1 LFVIH
6 TGVKMFHYGEHYYF
20 LGILFYLV
28 VGHCLCDFPLQ
39 NDYLAK
45 AKDPENPLGANGVW
59 KWALFSHSM
68 IHAGSVAFFTHSM
81 LLGVFEGIT
90 HALIDHLKCR
100 KAISFGVDQSLHIGL
115 KILWAYCVAM
125 GFF

>member
-1 LFVIH
+1 LKSIDSLGIILFVIH

-45 AKDPENPLGANGVW
+45 AKDPD
-59 KWALFSHSM
+59 SM